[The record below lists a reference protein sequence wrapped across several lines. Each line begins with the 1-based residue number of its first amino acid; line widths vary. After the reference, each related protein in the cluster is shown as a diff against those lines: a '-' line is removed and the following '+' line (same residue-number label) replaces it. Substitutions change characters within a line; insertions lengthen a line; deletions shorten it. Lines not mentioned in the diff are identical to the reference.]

1 VDVRRRL
8 RRLRRRWDL
17 AFAELYVNALDAD
30 RRGDAVPGP
39 WRIAFDA
46 AREQPDL
53 PPLRHVL
60 FGLNAHIN
68 FDRPQAL
75 LAVISPAG
83 FDNPSVLRSRRAN
96 HGHVDAV
103 LRARVGAEDD
113 ELNAVSTNSL
123 IDRLLRPA
131 NRAATR
137 RFLAEARAKVW
148 RNALVL
154 DRARR
159 VGTDDYASKLAV
171 LEEHATAR
179 VRDLTRPGPVLIS
192 LARKGF
198 GVLMPGA

>member
-1 VDVRRRL
+1 MFATPLGVATIIHWARSSRPRGILVGGPVFTVAHVDVRRRL

-131 NRAATR
+131 NRARRADSSPRFGQRYGATR
-137 RFLAEARAKVW
+137 STGMV
-148 RNALVL
+148 NQ
-154 DRARR
+154 
-159 VGTDDYASKLAV
+159 
-171 LEEHATAR
+171 
-179 VRDLTRPGPVLIS
+179 
-192 LARKGF
+192 
-198 GVLMPGA
+198 